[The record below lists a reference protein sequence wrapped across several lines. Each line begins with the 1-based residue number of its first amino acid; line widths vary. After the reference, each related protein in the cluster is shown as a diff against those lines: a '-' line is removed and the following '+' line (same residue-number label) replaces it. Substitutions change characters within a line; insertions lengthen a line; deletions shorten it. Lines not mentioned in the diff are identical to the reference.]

1 MALEIGIGANND
13 ELKSKLAESQL
24 LLENLKKQKAANIK
38 VGLDVTN
45 LQKQINDTKASISS
59 LSAEI
64 NKNSSALDGNSR
76 ATANG
81 SNTLTQFSRIA
92 QDAPFGIIGIG
103 NNLTATAESF
113 AHLSQSAGGAG
124 GALKAV
130 ASSLMGTGGILLAVS
145 LVTTGLT
152 IMAQKGLTISD
163 VFSMLSGNFNQAA
176 NDIKKAYEESS
187 KSALGE
193 VASIK
198 AVIAIAKDENASRAE
213 RLAAVEELQKK
224 YPAYFGNLSAEE
236 IMYGNLSKQI
246 KSVGQA
252 LIAKAVA
259 EKIADKAG
267 DAMFKQLQ
275 LNAKLIEAKEKLAT
289 AEKEYQIIKEQ
300 GYSTGLDAAGK
311 NLVKQGLIVK
321 QVRAEWLKVNNQINQ
336 YQKTIDAATK
346 IDITENVAEDAVN
359 KRLEEEKAAEKARQ
373 KSAAD
378 AAART
383 LAEQKRIEAERLKSI
398 KEFHKNADEISQG
411 VYDIEAAQV
420 RRGEEAKYKEMLKG
434 QELQKKLAEERTRIA
449 LDGAAAE
456 ERARMKTIEGLKSDL
471 AAELLVLKSYLD
483 SKAITQEQ
491 YDIMAQEQRLKSLE
505 AQRALVPE
513 HQIISDAIVGT
524 IQNMGTALGQ
534 ALATGADIAKSMGNA
549 LLAGL
554 GGLLAAMGDH
564 LIKIGTAAV
573 LASKVMKVF
582 GTVAGLGAGLA
593 AIAGGVLLKGIGG
606 VIASKANNRSNSAS
620 NGMQTQPGQR
630 GAVSTGADISSPTS
644 SVSSG
649 GTFNN
654 TGGTVVFEIAGQKL
668 IGVLNNTLNG
678 NARLG
683 GAGLVG

>member
-1 MALEIGIGANND
+1 
-13 ELKSKLAESQL
+13 
-24 LLENLKKQKAANIK
+24 
-38 VGLDVTN
+38 
-45 LQKQINDTKASISS
+45 
-59 LSAEI
+59 
-64 NKNSSALDGNSR
+64 
-76 ATANG
+76 
-81 SNTLTQFSRIA
+81 
-92 QDAPFGIIGIG
+92 
-103 NNLTATAESF
+103 
-113 AHLSQSAGGAG
+113 
-124 GALKAV
+124 
-130 ASSLMGTGGILLAVS
+130 
-145 LVTTGLT
+145 
-152 IMAQKGLTISD
+152 
-163 VFSMLSGNFNQAA
+163 
-176 NDIKKAYEESS
+176 
-187 KSALGE
+187 
-193 VASIK
+193 
-198 AVIAIAKDENASRAE
+198 
-213 RLAAVEELQKK
+213 
-224 YPAYFGNLSAEE
+224 
-236 IMYGNLSKQI
+236 MYGNLSKQI

-373 KSAAD
+373 KAAAD

-411 VYDIEAAQV
+411 VYNIEAEQV

-449 LDGAAAE
+449 LEGAAAE

-606 VIASKANNRSNSAS
+606 VIASKANNRSNATA

-678 NARLG
+678 NSRLG